1 MYPPFEPELELV
13 RALSSL
19 LIMAA
24 RDAATTS
31 VSRSVAVGFMFMFMV
46 VVRSNES
53 MYYSLDVVHNK
64 RSVVCLATFSSF
76 LFCCVCVRTPCP
88 VRTFLKYV
96 VTLGL

>member
-1 MYPPFEPELELV
+1 MYPPYEEPELELELV

-31 VSRSVAVGFMFMFMV
+31 VSRDTRYSVAVGFISMFMV

-53 MYYSLDVVHNK
+53 MYRSLDVVW
-64 RSVVCLATFSSF
+64 
-76 LFCCVCVRTPCP
+76 
-88 VRTFLKYV
+88 
-96 VTLGL
+96 